1 MPLMVED
8 LKNNK
13 LYNKQLFLPINTD
26 NKRKGSLIY
35 LLSPSI
41 EESVRLMAQEANSYF
56 KNPNLFYSY
65 YMEKDINLIIH
76 EGHILQ
82 NENRDVIK
90 EDMSLYKYYR
100 FTTTSPEEW
109 KIVSGKDMEYGH
121 TAVAFRDSSDSIIGY
136 VIISGSTLLDAW
148 SISKQI
154 DKELVVFAVDV
165 LQCRSGHTKLNEKFK
180 AIMRNRYDTKS
191 IDKAVFIVGKVEE
204 SSMLTEG
211 VGNAVLRAEIAMW
224 KAQAKITENII
235 KNHDNDNWMRTQ
247 YRSMK
252 AKLNKIPVPG
262 YDAKIDDTIESLRN
276 ELESQKATI
285 DFMMSMAELEL
296 RDEIDLKDISDRY
309 VSWIKATR
317 CSKKLKLKLI
327 REVKDSYTDTIKLY
341 KQNID
346 RYEKQNAAQKR
357 IENATAVITKT
368 FSIFSFLSSGPLSCL
383 KSIVMKSILPK
394 SKKVNVLS
402 VEELRTKIELYES
415 IVEQLEEMERDI
427 ELNESVIREDY
438 VAQGPIDV
446 LKSYGFIDD
455 YNIYNSCVITNKAD
469 KPLRA
474 RAEVLIFKGD
484 TVFMDYIDEFGNMRL
499 PGGTLEEG
507 DSYEEAAK
515 REAMEESRIISKN
528 FKRYNHRVFVRDK
541 PKDWVMKK
549 IRPEN
554 WWYGEY
560 SVTYVAE
567 YDKKYTGYIA
577 PLDKDTMEKTGKF
590 YKISEIYGKC
600 NDYFKGAIDMYLK
613 DHPKV
618 MKESVLQEE
627 RLMINFKDDIVC
639 FNFDKFKS
647 GRSNVCLVVGL
658 SGSGKSTT
666 TTYLAEEYN
675 AVNAPLDWI
684 WHGYHREK
692 YKSVPILS
700 KFYRNNPKAHELAQK
715 ARETMDYGDIAAI
728 HKMAIDYILAY
739 AEKHKDER
747 FILEGYQLYE
757 HYDHNLLTKYPV
769 IFVNRGIGRAFVQR
783 LDREEVKRS
792 VEMILN
798 GHMFQLYARSTPKL
812 VKFIHAMLDSGA
824 EYGGTIEQEV
834 CLKPLWNKD
843 NVLTESTYVRD
854 YDSITYYESTLN
866 EDAIYDAKLK
876 KILYSER
883 LRNQKDV
890 IMYYATIKNACSEIT
905 KTYTDIERY
914 GGLNLFVGC
923 EYYVEKFLAG
933 NKMKLDKSINFM
945 YDFINRLINDKRFK
959 DAGYKKTTVFIPVT
973 GWGAEKNSNFWDYT
987 EFTNPMSIIY
997 RLIMRAD
1004 AYRLEAWKGTTFL
1017 FIGRNGYFKLDVGE
1031 LTKKDLPKFKANVQ
1045 KLLDNTYIDCSDEAD
1060 NSTTAIIADVISHIE
1075 NPSNIVSNNSNN
1087 QFSAHITINAL
1098 TGTSKDL
1105 TPAQIKEKEA
1115 KAASTSDNEDG
1126 GLDPKQEEIRKKK
1139 TKELIDKVEATAAHS
1154 TDTADAIDKIMQDE
1168 EFKKI
1173 VDDLKMSSPN
1183 TVDYTPTRVARMNN
1197 IKADFAKITYKDKTL
1212 GDLVL
1217 SDKYD
1222 DKPIRETS
1230 IPVDSTNEEWQHL
1243 IGANLADSY
1252 DVNDDIYRVI
1262 YHFGDCK
1269 VPVGVRDVKVENTST
1284 SEDTV
1289 DTWTVSCED
1298 INGKRFT
1305 LKFDVPIIVNKR
1317 FMRLRGNDK
1326 VMSNQLMN
1334 LPIIKTGLNTTQ
1346 ITSNYNK
1353 IFLSP
1358 YGSSAGKSF
1367 VTADRLMKA
1376 LGKYTGKNIKYT
1388 TGDNSKICNRY
1399 DLPLDYIDIA
1409 SSYSS
1414 ITFKNG
1420 NTTYYFEFNQDNLYE
1435 KYKNKIDKERLC
1447 IGWEVVNGK
1456 ENIIYAPDNL
1466 TMSAYIAFLLCVD
1479 NEFKTVYDATSVST
1493 KYMYSMASIMSS
1505 QIPVAVLVGYAI
1517 GLTPMLDRAKV
1528 NYKVLDK
1535 RARYDKSTHD
1545 IIKFND
1551 AIIEYELDYS
1561 SSMLLNGLK
1570 ACDTTS
1576 YSIKEANNTPMW
1588 LDFLDQFGGR
1598 IKSDGLDMF
1607 YDLMFDPMTK
1617 IVCNKYKLPN
1627 NYVDGLL
1634 YANILL
1640 SDNKYNK
1647 HTDITGNR
1655 YRNNEIVAA
1664 YVYKALCN
1672 SYTMYRRSLKIG
1684 REATMSIKQ
1693 SAVIDLIL
1701 ADNTETDYS
1710 FLSPLLE
1717 FESANNTSFQGL
1729 SGMNAKRAYSLDK
1742 RIYDA
1747 SMLNVLSMST
1757 GFAGTVGITRQTTI
1771 DPNISSARGY
1781 INSNPDKM
1789 SITKTFCMT
1798 EALTPYGVTCDD
1810 PFRTAMTFIQ
1820 TNKHGMRTTVGDP
1833 LLVTTGA
1840 DEALVYLTSDTFS
1853 HKAKDKGKVKEVT
1866 KDYMVI
1872 EYDKPIR
1879 YDSDNKPVKHEVID
1893 LREHAMKNSDGGFY
1907 QMVKLDANYKEG
1919 NIVRK
1924 NDIVAI
1930 DNLSYN
1936 NSVGPRDNYAYEI
1949 GTLVKFCVLET
1960 DEGFEDSCR
1969 STEWLAKALS
1979 SEVTIEHQ
1987 YNFNKDTN
1995 IYHIVKPGDPV
2006 QEGDPVIIFQ
2016 NAFDD
2021 EDANA
2026 LIRALKTED
2035 EDIVEELGRIT
2046 LKSKVTGVVKDVQ
2059 IRRCVETDECSP
2071 TMKKVI
2077 KDYESRIS
2085 SINKAYAKY
2094 DKDKL
2099 KTAEPNYKLEPTGRL
2114 KNSVDSVL
2122 ISIYISYQ
2130 DDFGISDKVVCYSA
2144 LKGVSSKEIIPAGKE
2159 ARSAFRPDEKIHY
2172 IQSQNGDMKR
2182 MVGSI
2187 FKMGSLNKVLIELH
2201 RAMCDDMGIKWYY
2214 LDEHPDNKI

>member
-76 EGHILQ
+76 EGCILQ
-82 NENRDVIK
+82 NEDREVVK

-109 KIVSGKDMEYGH
+109 KIASGKDMEYGQ
-121 TAVAFRDSSDSIIGY
+121 TAIAFRDSNDSIIGY
-136 VIISGSTLLDAW
+136 VIISGATLLDAW

-165 LQCRSGHTKLNEKFK
+165 LQCRSGHTKLDEKYK
-180 AIMRNRYDTKS
+180 SIMRNKYDTKT
-191 IDKAVFIVGKVEE
+191 IDKAVYVVGSTQE
-204 SSMLTEG
+204 SSVITEG
-211 VGNAVLRAEIAMW
+211 IGNTVLKAEIAIW
-224 KAQAKITENII
+224 KAQAKITEDII
-235 KNHDNDNWMRTQ
+235 KNYDNGNWMKTQ
-247 YRSMK
+247 YKSMK
-252 AKLNKIPVPG
+252 AKLNKIPIVG
-262 YDAKIDDTIESLRN
+262 YDAKIDDSIDTLRD
-276 ELESQKATI
+276 ELISQKATI

-309 VSWIKATR
+309 ISWIKATR
-317 CSKKLKLKLI
+317 CSKRLKLKLI
-327 REVKDSYTDTIKLY
+327 KEVKDSYKDTINLY

-346 RYEKQNAAQKR
+346 KYEKQNAAQKR
-357 IENATAVITKT
+357 LENATAIISKT

-383 KSIVMKSILPK
+383 KGIVWKAILPK
-394 SKKVNVLS
+394 SKKVNILS
-402 VEELRTKIELYES
+402 VEEMRTKIELYEA

-427 ELNESVIREDY
+427 ELNESVDIFDEPYVTDEGQVVYEGINDSALIKDTLLLMGSPLAYISTKLPKIKETIKQIDIEMHNYKTIQKYIDNKHDTQALGRQLLDSGYLDPYVNLNDHPYKTIIDHFGKGLCASTAEQYKKDPSEYKCQRTRVNIYSLRYPVIYVIDSSGNTHRLFLITQKHHTKNQLTFIQLAVNSSTTDLQVYTLTYKGKKDTTKETALREDY
-438 VAQGPIDV
+438 IVDPIDV
-446 LKSYGFIDD
+446 IKSYGFTDD
-455 YNIYNSCVITNKAD
+455 DNIYNTCVITNKSE

-474 RAEVLIFKGD
+474 RAEVLVFKGD
-484 TVFMDYIDEFGNMRL
+484 TVFIDYIDKYGNMRL
-499 PGGTLEEG
+499 PGGTLEEN
-507 DSYEEAAK
+507 DSYENAAK
-515 REAMEESRIISKN
+515 REAQEEARITAKN
-528 FKRYNHRVFVRDK
+528 FKRYNHRVFMYDK
-541 PKDWVMKK
+541 PKEWMIKK
-549 IRPEN
+549 ERPEN
-554 WWYGEY
+554 WWYGDY
-560 SVTYVAE
+560 SVTYIAE

-577 PLDKDTMEKTGKF
+577 PLDKDTMEKTGRF
-590 YKISEIYGKC
+590 YKISAIYSKC

-613 DHPKV
+613 DHPQV
-618 MKESVLQEE
+618 MKES
-627 RLMINFKDDIVC
+627 IV
-639 FNFDKFKS
+639 DEQ
-647 GRSNVCLVVGL
+647 VV
-658 SGSGKSTT
+658 
-666 TTYLAEEYN
+666 
-675 AVNAPLDWI
+675 
-684 WHGYHREK
+684 
-692 YKSVPILS
+692 
-700 KFYRNNPKAHELAQK
+700 
-715 ARETMDYGDIAAI
+715 
-728 HKMAIDYILAY
+728 
-739 AEKHKDER
+739 
-747 FILEGYQLYE
+747 
-757 HYDHNLLTKYPV
+757 
-769 IFVNRGIGRAFVQR
+769 
-783 LDREEVKRS
+783 
-792 VEMILN
+792 
-798 GHMFQLYARSTPKL
+798 
-812 VKFIHAMLDSGA
+812 
-824 EYGGTIEQEV
+824 
-834 CLKPLWNKD
+834 LKPLWDKD
-843 NVLTESTYVRD
+843 DTRITSTYGQT
-854 YDSITYYESTLN
+854 YDSITYYESTFN
-866 EDAIYDAKLK
+866 EDTIYDDKLK

-890 IMYYATIKNACSEIT
+890 MMYYAAIKNACPEIT
-905 KTYTDIERY
+905 KTYTDINRY
-914 GGLNLFVGC
+914 TGLNLFVGC
-923 EYYVEKFLAG
+923 EYYVERFLAR
-933 NKMKLDKSINFM
+933 NKMKLDKSIDFM
-945 YDFINRLINDKRFK
+945 YDFINRLINDTRFK
-959 DAGYKKTTVFIPVT
+959 EAGYKKTTVFIPVN

-997 RLIMRAD
+997 RLMMRGD
-1004 AYRLEAWKGTTFL
+1004 RHRLEAWKGTTFL
-1017 FIGRNGYFKLDVGE
+1017 FIGRNGYFKLDAGSLE
-1031 LTKKDLPKFKANVQ
+1031 KKELPKFKANIQ

-1060 NSTTAIIADVISHIE
+1060 NSTAAIVANVIAKIE
-1075 NPSNIVSNNSNN
+1075 DPSNIGNDTNN
-1087 QFSAHITINAL
+1087 QFTTHITINAL
-1098 TGTSKDL
+1098 TGASKDL

-1115 KAASTSDNEDG
+1115 KAASTSDDEEG

-1139 TKELIDKVEATAAHS
+1139 TKELLDKVEATAAHS
-1154 TDTADAIDKIMQDE
+1154 TDAEDAMDKLMQDE

-1173 VDDLKMSSPN
+1173 VDDLKMASPN

-1197 IKADFAKITYKDKTL
+1197 IKADFAKVTYKDKTL

-1222 DKPIRETS
+1222 DKPLKETS

-1243 IGANLADSY
+1243 VGTNLADSY
-1252 DVNDDIYRVI
+1252 DVNDDVYRVI

-1269 VPVGVRDVKVENTST
+1269 VPVGARDIKVENTST

-1289 DTWTVSCED
+1289 DTWTVACED

-1305 LKFDVPIIVNKR
+1305 LKFDVPKIINKR

-1326 VMSNQLMN
+1326 VMGNQLMN

-1358 YGSSAGKSF
+1358 YGSSTGKSF

-1376 LGKYTGKNIKYT
+1376 LGKYTGKNIKFV
-1388 TGDNSKICNRY
+1388 TGDNSRICNRY

-1409 SSYSS
+1409 SNYTS

-1420 NTTYYFEFNQDNLYE
+1420 NTTYYFEFNQDTLNE
-1435 KYKNKIDKERLC
+1435 KYKKKIDPDRLC
-1447 IGWEVVNGK
+1447 IGWQVANGK
-1456 ENIIYAPDNL
+1456 EDIVYAPDNL
-1466 TMSAYIAFLLCVD
+1466 TVSAYIAFLLCID
-1479 NEFKTVYDATSVST
+1479 NEFKAVYDATSVST
-1493 KYMYSMASIMSS
+1493 KYTYSMASIMSS
-1505 QIPVAVLVGYAI
+1505 QIPVAVLIGYAI

-1535 RARYDKSTHD
+1535 KARYDKSTHD
-1545 IIKFND
+1545 VIKFSD

-1570 ACDTTS
+1570 ACDTS
-1576 YSIKEANNTPMW
+1576 AYSIKEANSTPMW

-1617 IVCNKYKLPN
+1617 IACRKYRLPD
-1627 NYVDGLL
+1627 NYIDGLL
-1634 YANILL
+1634 YANVLL

-1771 DPNISSARGY
+1771 DPNITSARGY

-1789 SITKTFCMT
+1789 SITRTFCMT

-1820 TNKHGMRTTVGDP
+1820 TNKHGMRTAVGDP

-1853 HKAKDKGKVKEVT
+1853 HKAKGKGKVKEVT

-1872 EYDKPIR
+1872 EYDKSIG
-1879 YDSDNKPVKHEVID
+1879 YDSDNKPIKHEVID

-1907 QMVKLDANYKEG
+1907 QMVKLDPNYKEG
-1919 NIVRK
+1919 NIVRE
-1924 NDIVAI
+1924 NDIIAI
-1930 DNLSYN
+1930 DNLAYS
-1936 NSVGPRDNYAYEI
+1936 NSVGPRDNYAYDV

-1995 IYHIVKPGDPV
+1995 IYHIVKPGDTI
-2006 QEGDPVIIFQ
+2006 QEGDPVIVFQ

-2035 EDIVEELGRIT
+2035 EDVVEELGRIT
-2046 LKSKVTGVVKDVQ
+2046 LKSKVTGVVKEVQ
-2059 IRRCVETDECSP
+2059 IRRCVEIDECSP

-2085 SINKAYAKY
+2085 GINKAYAKY

-2114 KNSVDSVL
+2114 KNSADSVL

-2159 ARSAFRPDEKIHY
+2159 ARSAFRPDERIHY

-2187 FKMGSLNKVLIELH
+2187 FKMGALNKVLIELH

>member
-76 EGHILQ
+76 EGCVLQ
-82 NENRDVIK
+82 NEDREVIK

-109 KIVSGKDMEYGH
+109 KIASGKDMEYGH
-121 TAVAFRDSSDSIIGY
+121 TAVAFRDSNDSIIGY
-136 VIISGSTLLDAW
+136 VIISGTILLDAW
-148 SISKQI
+148 SISRQI
-154 DKELVVFAVDV
+154 DKELIVFAVDV
-165 LQCRSGHTKLNEKFK
+165 LQCRSGHTKLDEKYK
-180 AIMRNRYDTKS
+180 TIMRNKYDTKT
-191 IDKAVFIVGKVEE
+191 IDKAVYVVGSTQE
-204 SSMLTEG
+204 SSVITEG
-211 VGNAVLRAEIAMW
+211 IGNTVLKTEIAIW
-224 KAQAKITENII
+224 KAQAKITEDII
-235 KNHDNDNWMRTQ
+235 KNYDNDNWMKTQ
-247 YRSMK
+247 YKSMK
-252 AKLNKIPVPG
+252 AKLNKIPIVG
-262 YDAKIDDTIESLRN
+262 YDAKIDDSIDTLRD
-276 ELESQKATI
+276 ELISQKATI

-309 VSWIKATR
+309 ISWIKATR
-317 CSKKLKLKLI
+317 CSKRLKLKLI
-327 REVKDSYTDTIKLY
+327 KEVKDSYKDTINLY

-357 IENATAVITKT
+357 LENATAVISKT

-383 KSIVMKSILPK
+383 KGIVWKAILPK
-394 SKKVNVLS
+394 SKKVNILS
-402 VEELRTKIELYES
+402 VEEMRTKMELYEA

-427 ELNESVIREDY
+427 ELNESVDIFDEPY
-438 VAQGPIDV
+438 VTDEGQVVYEGINDSALIKDTLLLMGSPLAYISTNIDV
-446 LKSYGFIDD
+446 IKSYGFTDD
-455 YNIYNSCVITNKAD
+455 DNIYNTCVITNKSE

-474 RAEVLIFKGD
+474 RAEVLVFKGD
-484 TVFMDYIDEFGNMRL
+484 TVFIDYIDKYGNMRL
-499 PGGTLEEG
+499 PGGTLEEN
-507 DSYEEAAK
+507 DSYENAAK
-515 REAMEESRIISKN
+515 REAQEEARITAKN
-528 FKRYNHRVFVRDK
+528 FKRYNHRVFMYDK
-541 PKDWVMKK
+541 PKEWMIKK
-549 IRPEN
+549 ERPEN
-554 WWYGEY
+554 WWYGDY
-560 SVTYVAE
+560 SVTYIAE

-577 PLDKDTMEKTGKF
+577 PLDKDTMEKTGRF
-590 YKISEIYGKC
+590 YKISAIYSKC

-613 DHPKV
+613 DHPQL
-618 MKESVLQEE
+618 MKES
-627 RLMINFKDDIVC
+627 IV
-639 FNFDKFKS
+639 DEQ
-647 GRSNVCLVVGL
+647 VV
-658 SGSGKSTT
+658 
-666 TTYLAEEYN
+666 
-675 AVNAPLDWI
+675 
-684 WHGYHREK
+684 
-692 YKSVPILS
+692 
-700 KFYRNNPKAHELAQK
+700 
-715 ARETMDYGDIAAI
+715 
-728 HKMAIDYILAY
+728 
-739 AEKHKDER
+739 
-747 FILEGYQLYE
+747 
-757 HYDHNLLTKYPV
+757 
-769 IFVNRGIGRAFVQR
+769 
-783 LDREEVKRS
+783 
-792 VEMILN
+792 
-798 GHMFQLYARSTPKL
+798 
-812 VKFIHAMLDSGA
+812 
-824 EYGGTIEQEV
+824 
-834 CLKPLWNKD
+834 LKPLWNKD
-843 NVLTESTYVRD
+843 DTRITSTYEQTH
-854 YDSITYYESTLN
+854 DSITYYESTLN
-866 EDAIYDAKLK
+866 ENAIYDDKLK

-890 IMYYATIKNACSEIT
+890 MMYYAAIKNACPEIT
-905 KTYTDIERY
+905 KTYTDINRY
-914 GGLNLFVGC
+914 TGLNLFVGC
-923 EYYVEKFLAG
+923 EYYVERFLAR
-933 NKMKLDKSINFM
+933 NKMKLDKSIDFM
-945 YDFINRLINDKRFK
+945 YDFINRLINDTRFK
-959 DAGYKKTTVFIPVT
+959 EAGYKKTTVFIPVN

-997 RLIMRAD
+997 RLMMRGD
-1004 AYRLEAWKGTTFL
+1004 RHRLEAWKGTTFL
-1017 FIGRNGYFKLDVGE
+1017 FIGRNGYFKLDAGSIE
-1031 LTKKDLPKFKANVQ
+1031 KKELPKFKANIQ

-1060 NSTTAIIADVISHIE
+1060 NSTAAIVVNVIAKIE
-1075 NPSNIVSNNSNN
+1075 DPSNIGNDTNN
-1087 QFSAHITINAL
+1087 QFTTHITINAL
-1098 TGTSKDL
+1098 TGASKDL

-1115 KAASTSDNEDG
+1115 KAASTSDDEEG

-1139 TKELIDKVEATAAHS
+1139 TKELLDKVESTAAHS
-1154 TDTADAIDKIMQDE
+1154 TDTENAMDKLMQDE

-1173 VDDLKMSSPN
+1173 IEDLKMASPN
-1183 TVDYTPTRVARMNN
+1183 TVDYTPTRVARMNT
-1197 IKADFAKITYKDKTL
+1197 IKADFAKVTYKDKTL

-1222 DKPIRETS
+1222 DRPLRETS

-1243 IGANLADSY
+1243 VGTNLADSY

-1269 VPVGVRDVKVENTST
+1269 VPVGVRDIKVENTST
-1284 SEDTV
+1284 SEDTI

-1305 LKFDVPIIVNKR
+1305 LKFDVPRIVNKR

-1326 VMSNQLMN
+1326 VMGNQLMN

-1358 YGSSAGKSF
+1358 YGSSTGKSF

-1376 LGKYTGKNIKYT
+1376 LGKYTGRNIKFI
-1388 TGDNSKICNRY
+1388 TGDNVKICNRY

-1409 SSYSS
+1409 SNYTS
-1414 ITFKNG
+1414 ITFKNK
-1420 NTTYYFEFNQDNLYE
+1420 NTTYYFEFNQDTLYE
-1435 KYKNKIDKERLC
+1435 KYKNKIDPDRLC
-1447 IGWEVVNGK
+1447 VGWQVVSGK
-1456 ENIIYAPDNL
+1456 EDLIYAPDNL
-1466 TMSAYIAFLLCVD
+1466 TVSAYIAFLLCID
-1479 NEFKTVYDATSVST
+1479 NEFKAVYDTTSVST
-1493 KYMYSMASIMSS
+1493 RYTYSMASIMSS
-1505 QIPVAVLVGYAI
+1505 QIPVAVLIGYAI

-1535 RARYDKSTHD
+1535 RAKYDKSTHD

-1570 ACDTTS
+1570 ACDTVS
-1576 YSIKEANNTPMW
+1576 YSIKEANSTPMW

-1617 IVCNKYKLPN
+1617 IACHKYKLPD
-1627 NYVDGLL
+1627 NYIDGLL

-1742 RIYDA
+1742 RIYDK

-1771 DPNISSARGY
+1771 DPNITSARGY

-1789 SITKTFCMT
+1789 SITRTFCMT

-1820 TNKHGMRTTVGDP
+1820 TNKHGMRTNVGDP

-1853 HKAKDKGKVKEVT
+1853 HKAKEKGKVKEVT

-1872 EYDKPIR
+1872 EYDKPLY
-1879 YDSDNKPVKHEVID
+1879 YDSDNNPIKYEVVD

-1907 QMVKLDANYKEG
+1907 QMVKLDPNYKEG
-1919 NIVRK
+1919 SIVRK

-1930 DNLSYN
+1930 DNLSYS
-1936 NSVGPRDNYAYEI
+1936 NSVGPRDNYAYDI

-1979 SEVTIEHQ
+1979 SEVSIEHQ

-1995 IYHIVKPGDPV
+1995 IYHIVKPGDAI
-2006 QEGDPVIIFQ
+2006 QEGDPVIVFQ

-2046 LKSKVTGVVKDVQ
+2046 LKSKVTGTVKDVQ
-2059 IRRCVETDECSP
+2059 IRRCVDIDECSP

-2159 ARSAFRPDEKIHY
+2159 ARSSFRPDEKIHY

-2187 FKMGSLNKVLIELH
+2187 FKIGALNKVLIELH
-2201 RAMCDDMGIKWYY
+2201 RSMCDDMGIKWYY
-2214 LDEHPDNKI
+2214 LDEHPSNKI

>member
-76 EGHILQ
+76 EGCVLQ
-82 NENRDVIK
+82 NEDREVIK

-109 KIVSGKDMEYGH
+109 KIASGKDMEYGH
-121 TAVAFRDSSDSIIGY
+121 TAVAFRDSNDSIIGY
-136 VIISGSTLLDAW
+136 VIISGTILLDAW
-148 SISKQI
+148 SISRQI
-154 DKELVVFAVDV
+154 DKELIVFAVDV
-165 LQCRSGHTKLNEKFK
+165 LQCRSGHTKLDEKYK
-180 AIMRNRYDTKS
+180 SIMRNKYDTKT
-191 IDKAVFIVGKVEE
+191 IDKAVYVVGSTQE
-204 SSMLTEG
+204 SSVITEG
-211 VGNAVLRAEIAMW
+211 IGNTVLKTEIAIW
-224 KAQAKITENII
+224 KAQAKITEDII
-235 KNHDNDNWMRTQ
+235 KNYDNDNWMKTQ
-247 YRSMK
+247 YKSMK
-252 AKLNKIPVPG
+252 AKLNKIPLSG
-262 YDAKIDDTIESLRN
+262 YDAKIDDSIDTLRD
-276 ELESQKATI
+276 ELASQKATI

-309 VSWIKATR
+309 ISWIKATR
-317 CSKKLKLKLI
+317 CSKRLKLKLI
-327 REVKDSYTDTIKLY
+327 KEVKDSYKDTINLY

-357 IENATAVITKT
+357 LENATAVISKT

-383 KSIVMKSILPK
+383 KGIVWKAILPK
-394 SKKVNVLS
+394 SKKVNILS
-402 VEELRTKIELYES
+402 VEEMRTKMELYEA

-427 ELNESVIREDY
+427 ELNESVDIFDEPY
-438 VAQGPIDV
+438 VTDEGQVVYEGINDSALIKDTLLLMGSPLAYISTNIDV
-446 LKSYGFIDD
+446 IKSYGFTDD
-455 YNIYNSCVITNKAD
+455 DNIYNTCVITNKSE

-474 RAEVLIFKGD
+474 RAEVLVFKGD
-484 TVFMDYIDEFGNMRL
+484 TVFIDYIDKYGNMRL
-499 PGGTLEEG
+499 PGGTLEEN
-507 DSYEEAAK
+507 DSYENAAK
-515 REAMEESRIISKN
+515 REAQEEARITAKN
-528 FKRYNHRVFVRDK
+528 FKRYNHRVFMYDK
-541 PKDWVMKK
+541 PKEWMIKK
-549 IRPEN
+549 ERPEN
-554 WWYGEY
+554 WWYGDY
-560 SVTYVAE
+560 SVTYIAE

-577 PLDKDTMEKTGKF
+577 PLDKDTMEKTGRF
-590 YKISEIYGKC
+590 YKISAIYSKC

-613 DHPKV
+613 DHPQL
-618 MKESVLQEE
+618 MKES
-627 RLMINFKDDIVC
+627 IV
-639 FNFDKFKS
+639 DEQ
-647 GRSNVCLVVGL
+647 VV
-658 SGSGKSTT
+658 
-666 TTYLAEEYN
+666 
-675 AVNAPLDWI
+675 
-684 WHGYHREK
+684 
-692 YKSVPILS
+692 
-700 KFYRNNPKAHELAQK
+700 
-715 ARETMDYGDIAAI
+715 
-728 HKMAIDYILAY
+728 
-739 AEKHKDER
+739 
-747 FILEGYQLYE
+747 
-757 HYDHNLLTKYPV
+757 
-769 IFVNRGIGRAFVQR
+769 
-783 LDREEVKRS
+783 
-792 VEMILN
+792 
-798 GHMFQLYARSTPKL
+798 
-812 VKFIHAMLDSGA
+812 
-824 EYGGTIEQEV
+824 
-834 CLKPLWNKD
+834 LKPLWDKD
-843 NVLTESTYVRD
+843 DTRITSTYEQTH
-854 YDSITYYESTLN
+854 DSITYYESTLN
-866 EDAIYDAKLK
+866 ENAIYDDKLK

-890 IMYYATIKNACSEIT
+890 MMYYAAIKNACPEIT
-905 KTYTDIERY
+905 KTYTDINRY
-914 GGLNLFVGC
+914 TGLNLFVGC
-923 EYYVEKFLAG
+923 EYYVERFLAR
-933 NKMKLDKSINFM
+933 NKMKLDKSIDFM
-945 YDFINRLINDKRFK
+945 YDFINRLINDTRFK
-959 DAGYKKTTVFIPVT
+959 EAGYKKTTVFIPVN

-997 RLIMRAD
+997 RLMMRGD
-1004 AYRLEAWKGTTFL
+1004 RHRLEAWKGTTFL
-1017 FIGRNGYFKLDVGE
+1017 FIGRNGYFKLDAGSLEKKE
-1031 LTKKDLPKFKANVQ
+1031 LSKFKANIQ

-1060 NSTTAIIADVISHIE
+1060 NSTAAIVANIIAKIE
-1075 NPSNIVSNNSNN
+1075 DPSNIGNDTNN
-1087 QFSAHITINAL
+1087 QFTTHITINAL
-1098 TGTSKDL
+1098 TGASKNL

-1115 KAASTSDNEDG
+1115 KAASTSDDEEG

-1139 TKELIDKVEATAAHS
+1139 TKELLDKVESTAVHS
-1154 TDTADAIDKIMQDE
+1154 TDTEDAMDKLMQDE

-1173 VDDLKMSSPN
+1173 IEDLKMASPN
-1183 TVDYTPTRVARMNN
+1183 TVDYTPTRVARMNT
-1197 IKADFAKITYKDKTL
+1197 IKADFAKVTYKDKTL

-1222 DKPIRETS
+1222 DRPLRETS

-1243 IGANLADSY
+1243 VGTNLADSY

-1269 VPVGVRDVKVENTST
+1269 VPVGVRDIKVENTST
-1284 SEDTV
+1284 SEDTI

-1305 LKFDVPIIVNKR
+1305 LKFDVPRIVNKR

-1326 VMSNQLMN
+1326 VMGNQLMN

-1358 YGSSAGKSF
+1358 YGSSTGKSF

-1376 LGKYTGKNIKYT
+1376 LGKYTGRNIKFI
-1388 TGDNSKICNRY
+1388 TGDNVKICNRY

-1409 SSYSS
+1409 SNYTS
-1414 ITFKNG
+1414 ITFKNK
-1420 NTTYYFEFNQDNLYE
+1420 NTTYHFEFNQDTLYE
-1435 KYKNKIDKERLC
+1435 KYKNKIDPDRLC
-1447 IGWEVVNGK
+1447 VGWQVVSGK
-1456 ENIIYAPDNL
+1456 EDLIYAPDNL
-1466 TMSAYIAFLLCVD
+1466 TVSAYIAFLLCID
-1479 NEFKTVYDATSVST
+1479 NEFKAVYDTTSVST
-1493 KYMYSMASIMSS
+1493 RYTYSMASIMSS
-1505 QIPVAVLVGYAI
+1505 QIPVAVLIGYAI

-1535 RARYDKSTHD
+1535 RAKYDKSTHD

-1570 ACDTTS
+1570 ACDTAS
-1576 YSIKEANNTPMW
+1576 YSIKEANSTPMW

-1617 IVCNKYKLPN
+1617 IACHKYKLPD
-1627 NYVDGLL
+1627 NYIDGLL

-1742 RIYDA
+1742 RIYDK

-1771 DPNISSARGY
+1771 DPNITSARGY

-1789 SITKTFCMT
+1789 SITRTFCMT

-1820 TNKHGMRTTVGDP
+1820 TNKHGMRTNVGDP

-1853 HKAKDKGKVKEVT
+1853 HKAKEKGKVKEVT

-1872 EYDKPIR
+1872 EYDKPLY
-1879 YDSDNKPVKHEVID
+1879 YDSDNNPIKYEVVD

-1907 QMVKLDANYKEG
+1907 QMVKLDPNYKEG
-1919 NIVRK
+1919 SIVRK

-1930 DNLSYN
+1930 DNLSYS
-1936 NSVGPRDNYAYEI
+1936 NSVGPRDNYAYDI

-1979 SEVTIEHQ
+1979 SEVSIEHQ

-1995 IYHIVKPGDPV
+1995 IYHIVKPGDAI
-2006 QEGDPVIIFQ
+2006 QEGDPVIVFQ

-2046 LKSKVTGVVKDVQ
+2046 LKSKVTGTVKDVQ
-2059 IRRCVETDECSP
+2059 IRRCVEIDECSP

-2159 ARSAFRPDEKIHY
+2159 ARSSFRPDEKIHY

-2187 FKMGSLNKVLIELH
+2187 FKIGALNKVLIELH
-2201 RAMCDDMGIKWYY
+2201 RSMCDDMGIKWYY
-2214 LDEHPDNKI
+2214 LDEHPSNKI

>member
-76 EGHILQ
+76 EGCVLQ
-82 NENRDVIK
+82 NEDREVIK

-109 KIVSGKDMEYGH
+109 KIASGKDMEYGH
-121 TAVAFRDSSDSIIGY
+121 TAVAFRDSNDSIIGY
-136 VIISGSTLLDAW
+136 VIISGTILLDAW
-148 SISKQI
+148 SISRQI
-154 DKELVVFAVDV
+154 DKELIVFAVDV
-165 LQCRSGHTKLNEKFK
+165 LQCRSGHTKLDEKYK
-180 AIMRNRYDTKS
+180 SIMRNKYDTKT
-191 IDKAVFIVGKVEE
+191 IDKAVYVVGSTQE
-204 SSMLTEG
+204 SSVITEG
-211 VGNAVLRAEIAMW
+211 IGNTVLKMEIAIW
-224 KAQAKITENII
+224 KAQAKITEDII
-235 KNHDNDNWMRTQ
+235 KNYDNGNWMRTQ
-247 YRSMK
+247 YKSMK
-252 AKLNKIPVPG
+252 AKLNKIPLSG
-262 YDAKIDDTIESLRN
+262 YDAKIDDSIDTLRD
-276 ELESQKATI
+276 ELASQKATI

-309 VSWIKATR
+309 ISWIKATR
-317 CSKKLKLKLI
+317 CSKRLKLKLI
-327 REVKDSYTDTIKLY
+327 KEVKDSYKDTINLY

-346 RYEKQNAAQKR
+346 RYEKQSATQKR
-357 IENATAVITKT
+357 LENATAVISKT

-383 KSIVMKSILPK
+383 KGIVWKSILPK
-394 SKKVNVLS
+394 SKKVNILS
-402 VEELRTKIELYES
+402 VEEMQAKIELYEA
-415 IVEQLEEMERDI
+415 IVEQLEEMEQDI
-427 ELNESVIREDY
+427 QLQEYTTVRELYDLTKFKPDHKSLATPSYRIVPMTSEKAEEIKRISKKGSMAKTHMRFDDGDIGGVYLSDNKDIIGYWIVKPSSSWITAIEVFPKYKGRKIGSRLLKDAMNNGGKYLTVNAKNDVAVHMYEKAGFVVMGSRGIATYMKLKGQPDYIKEDSVADS
-438 VAQGPIDV
+438 PIDV
-446 LKSYGFIDD
+446 IKSYGFTDD
-455 YNIYNSCVITNKAD
+455 DNIYNTCVITNKSE

-484 TVFMDYIDEFGNMRL
+484 TVFIDYIDKYGNMRL
-499 PGGTLEEG
+499 PGGTLEEN
-507 DSYEEAAK
+507 DSYENAAK
-515 REAMEESRIISKN
+515 REAQEEARITAKN
-528 FKRYNHRVFVRDK
+528 FKRYNHRVFMYDK
-541 PKDWVMKK
+541 PKEWMIKK
-549 IRPEN
+549 ERPEN
-554 WWYGEY
+554 WWYGDY
-560 SVTYVAE
+560 SVTYIAE

-577 PLDKDTMEKTGKF
+577 PLDKDTMEKTGRF
-590 YKISEIYGKC
+590 YKISAIYSKC

-613 DHPKV
+613 DHPQV
-618 MKESVLQEE
+618 MKES
-627 RLMINFKDDIVC
+627 IV
-639 FNFDKFKS
+639 
-647 GRSNVCLVVGL
+647 
-658 SGSGKSTT
+658 
-666 TTYLAEEYN
+666 
-675 AVNAPLDWI
+675 
-684 WHGYHREK
+684 
-692 YKSVPILS
+692 
-700 KFYRNNPKAHELAQK
+700 
-715 ARETMDYGDIAAI
+715 
-728 HKMAIDYILAY
+728 
-739 AEKHKDER
+739 DE
-747 FILEGYQLYE
+747 Q
-757 HYDHNLLTKYPV
+757 V
-769 IFVNRGIGRAFVQR
+769 A
-783 LDREEVKRS
+783 
-792 VEMILN
+792 
-798 GHMFQLYARSTPKL
+798 
-812 VKFIHAMLDSGA
+812 
-824 EYGGTIEQEV
+824 
-834 CLKPLWNKD
+834 LKPLWNKD
-843 NVLTESTYVRD
+843 DARITSTYEQTH
-854 YDSITYYESTLN
+854 DSITYYESTLN
-866 EDAIYDAKLK
+866 EDTIYDDKLK

-890 IMYYATIKNACSEIT
+890 MMYYAAIKNACPEIT
-905 KTYTDIERY
+905 KTYTDINRY
-914 GGLNLFVGC
+914 TGLNLFVGC
-923 EYYVEKFLAG
+923 EYYVERFLAR
-933 NKMKLDKSINFM
+933 NKMKLDKSIDFM
-945 YDFINRLINDKRFK
+945 YDFINRLINDTRFK
-959 DAGYKKTTVFIPVT
+959 EAGYKKTTVFIPVN

-997 RLIMRAD
+997 RLMMRGD
-1004 AYRLEAWKGTTFL
+1004 RHRLEAWKGTTFL
-1017 FIGRNGYFKLDVGE
+1017 FIGRNGYFKLDAGSLE
-1031 LTKKDLPKFKANVQ
+1031 RKELPKFKANIQ

-1060 NSTTAIIADVISHIE
+1060 NSTAAIVANVIAKIE
-1075 NPSNIVSNNSNN
+1075 DPSNIGNDANN
-1087 QFSAHITINAL
+1087 QFTTHITINAL
-1098 TGTSKDL
+1098 TGSSKDL

-1115 KAASTSDNEDG
+1115 KAASTSDDEDG

-1139 TKELIDKVEATAAHS
+1139 TKELLDKVESTAAHS
-1154 TDTADAIDKIMQDE
+1154 TDTKDAMDKLMQDE

-1173 VDDLKMSSPN
+1173 IEDLKMASPN
-1183 TVDYTPTRVARMNN
+1183 TVDYTPTRVARMNT
-1197 IKADFAKITYKDKTL
+1197 IKADFAKVTYKDKTL

-1222 DKPIRETS
+1222 DRPLRETS

-1243 IGANLADSY
+1243 VGTNLADSY

-1269 VPVGVRDVKVENTST
+1269 VPVGARDIKVENTST
-1284 SEDTV
+1284 SEDTI

-1305 LKFDVPIIVNKR
+1305 LKFDVPRIVNKR

-1326 VMSNQLMN
+1326 VMGNQLMN

-1358 YGSSAGKSF
+1358 YGSSTGKSF

-1376 LGKYTGKNIKYT
+1376 LGKYTGGNIKFV
-1388 TGDNSKICNRY
+1388 TGDNFKICNRY

-1409 SSYSS
+1409 SNYTS
-1414 ITFKNG
+1414 ITFKNK
-1420 NTTYYFEFNQDNLYE
+1420 NTTYHFEFNQDTLYE
-1435 KYKNKIDKERLC
+1435 KYKNKIDPDRLC
-1447 IGWEVVNGK
+1447 VGWQVVGGK
-1456 ENIIYAPDNL
+1456 EDLIYAPDNL
-1466 TMSAYIAFLLCVD
+1466 TVSAYIAFLLCID
-1479 NEFKTVYDATSVST
+1479 NEFKAVYDTTSVST
-1493 KYMYSMASIMSS
+1493 RYTYSMASIMSS
-1505 QIPVAVLVGYAI
+1505 QIPVAVLIGYAI

-1535 RARYDKSTHD
+1535 RAKYDKSTHD

-1570 ACDTTS
+1570 ACDTAS
-1576 YSIKEANNTPMW
+1576 YSIKEANSTPMW

-1617 IVCNKYKLPN
+1617 IACHKYKLPD

-1655 YRNNEIVAA
+1655 YRNNEIIAA

-1742 RIYDA
+1742 RIYDK

-1771 DPNISSARGY
+1771 DPNITSARGY

-1789 SITKTFCMT
+1789 SITRTFCMT

-1872 EYDKPIR
+1872 EYDKPLY
-1879 YDSDNKPVKHEVID
+1879 YDSDNNPIKYEVVD

-1907 QMVKLDANYKEG
+1907 QMVKLDPNYKEG
-1919 NIVRK
+1919 SIVRK

-1930 DNLSYN
+1930 DNLSYS
-1936 NSVGPRDNYAYEI
+1936 NSVGPRDNYAYDI

-1979 SEVTIEHQ
+1979 SEVSIEHQ

-1995 IYHIVKPGDPV
+1995 IYHIVKPGDAI
-2006 QEGDPVIIFQ
+2006 QEGDPVIVFQ

-2046 LKSKVTGVVKDVQ
+2046 LKSKVTGTVKDVQ
-2059 IRRCVETDECSP
+2059 IRRCVDIDECSP

-2159 ARSAFRPDEKIHY
+2159 ARSSFRPDEKIHY

-2187 FKMGSLNKVLIELH
+2187 FKIGALNKVLIELH
-2201 RAMCDDMGIKWYY
+2201 RSMCDDMGIKWYY
-2214 LDEHPDNKI
+2214 LDEYPSNKI

>member
-76 EGHILQ
+76 EGCVLQ
-82 NENRDVIK
+82 NEDREVIK

-109 KIVSGKDMEYGH
+109 KIASGKDMEYGH
-121 TAVAFRDSSDSIIGY
+121 TAVAFRDSNDSIIGY
-136 VIISGSTLLDAW
+136 VIISGTILLDAW
-148 SISKQI
+148 SISRQI
-154 DKELVVFAVDV
+154 DKELIVFAVDV
-165 LQCRSGHTKLNEKFK
+165 LQCRSGHTKLDEKYK
-180 AIMRNRYDTKS
+180 SIMRNKYDTKT
-191 IDKAVFIVGKVEE
+191 IDKAVYVVGSTQE
-204 SSMLTEG
+204 SSVITEG
-211 VGNAVLRAEIAMW
+211 IGNTVLKAEIAIW
-224 KAQAKITENII
+224 KAQAKITEDII
-235 KNHDNDNWMRTQ
+235 KNYDNDNWMKTQ
-247 YRSMK
+247 YKSMK
-252 AKLNKIPVPG
+252 AKLNKIPIVG
-262 YDAKIDDTIESLRN
+262 YDAKIDDSIDTLRD
-276 ELESQKATI
+276 ELISQKATI

-309 VSWIKATR
+309 ISWIKATR
-317 CSKKLKLKLI
+317 CSKRLKLKLI
-327 REVKDSYTDTIKLY
+327 KEVKDSYKDTINLY

-357 IENATAVITKT
+357 LENATAVISKT

-383 KSIVMKSILPK
+383 KGIVWKAILPK
-394 SKKVNVLS
+394 SKKVNILS
-402 VEELRTKIELYES
+402 VEEMRTKMELYEA

-427 ELNESVIREDY
+427 ELNESVDIFDEPY
-438 VAQGPIDV
+438 VTDEGQVVYEGINDSALIKDTLLLMGSPLAYISTNIDV
-446 LKSYGFIDD
+446 IKSYGFTDD
-455 YNIYNSCVITNKAD
+455 DNIYNTCVITNKSE

-474 RAEVLIFKGD
+474 RAEVLVFKGD
-484 TVFMDYIDEFGNMRL
+484 TVFIDYIDKYGNMRL
-499 PGGTLEEG
+499 PGGTLEEN
-507 DSYEEAAK
+507 DSYENAAK
-515 REAMEESRIISKN
+515 REAQEEARITAKN
-528 FKRYNHRVFVRDK
+528 FKRYNHRVFMYDK
-541 PKDWVMKK
+541 PKEWMIKK
-549 IRPEN
+549 ERPEN
-554 WWYGEY
+554 WWYGDY
-560 SVTYVAE
+560 SVTYIAE

-577 PLDKDTMEKTGKF
+577 PLDKDTMEKTGRF
-590 YKISEIYGKC
+590 YKISAIYSKC

-613 DHPKV
+613 DHPQL
-618 MKESVLQEE
+618 MKES
-627 RLMINFKDDIVC
+627 IV
-639 FNFDKFKS
+639 DEQ
-647 GRSNVCLVVGL
+647 VV
-658 SGSGKSTT
+658 
-666 TTYLAEEYN
+666 
-675 AVNAPLDWI
+675 
-684 WHGYHREK
+684 
-692 YKSVPILS
+692 
-700 KFYRNNPKAHELAQK
+700 
-715 ARETMDYGDIAAI
+715 
-728 HKMAIDYILAY
+728 
-739 AEKHKDER
+739 
-747 FILEGYQLYE
+747 
-757 HYDHNLLTKYPV
+757 
-769 IFVNRGIGRAFVQR
+769 
-783 LDREEVKRS
+783 
-792 VEMILN
+792 
-798 GHMFQLYARSTPKL
+798 
-812 VKFIHAMLDSGA
+812 
-824 EYGGTIEQEV
+824 
-834 CLKPLWNKD
+834 LKPLWDKD
-843 NVLTESTYVRD
+843 DTRITSTYEQTH
-854 YDSITYYESTLN
+854 DSITYYESTLN
-866 EDAIYDAKLK
+866 ENAIYDDKLK

-890 IMYYATIKNACSEIT
+890 MMYYAAIKNACPEIT
-905 KTYTDIERY
+905 KTYTDINRY
-914 GGLNLFVGC
+914 TGLNLFVGC
-923 EYYVEKFLAG
+923 EYYVERFLAR
-933 NKMKLDKSINFM
+933 NKMKLDKSIDFM
-945 YDFINRLINDKRFK
+945 YDFINRLINDTRFK
-959 DAGYKKTTVFIPVT
+959 EAGYKKTTVFIPVN

-997 RLIMRAD
+997 RLMMRGD
-1004 AYRLEAWKGTTFL
+1004 RHRLEAWKGTTFL
-1017 FIGRNGYFKLDVGE
+1017 FIGRNGYFKLDAGSLEKKE
-1031 LTKKDLPKFKANVQ
+1031 LSKFKANIQ

-1060 NSTTAIIADVISHIE
+1060 NSTAAIVANIIAKIE
-1075 NPSNIVSNNSNN
+1075 DPSNIGNDTNN
-1087 QFSAHITINAL
+1087 QFTTHITINAL
-1098 TGTSKDL
+1098 TGASKNL

-1115 KAASTSDNEDG
+1115 KAASTSDDEEG

-1139 TKELIDKVEATAAHS
+1139 TKELLDKVESTAVHS
-1154 TDTADAIDKIMQDE
+1154 TDTEDAMDKLMQDE

-1173 VDDLKMSSPN
+1173 IEDLKMASPN
-1183 TVDYTPTRVARMNN
+1183 TVDYTPTRVARMNT
-1197 IKADFAKITYKDKTL
+1197 IKADFAKVTYKDKTL

-1222 DKPIRETS
+1222 DRPLRETS

-1243 IGANLADSY
+1243 VGTNLADSY

-1269 VPVGVRDVKVENTST
+1269 VPVGVRDIKVENTST
-1284 SEDTV
+1284 SEDTI

-1305 LKFDVPIIVNKR
+1305 LKFDVPRIVNKR

-1326 VMSNQLMN
+1326 VMGNQLMN

-1358 YGSSAGKSF
+1358 YGSSTGKSF

-1376 LGKYTGKNIKYT
+1376 LGKYTGRNIKFI
-1388 TGDNSKICNRY
+1388 TGDNVKICNRY

-1409 SSYSS
+1409 SNYTS
-1414 ITFKNG
+1414 ITFKNK
-1420 NTTYYFEFNQDNLYE
+1420 NTTYYFEFNQDTLYE
-1435 KYKNKIDKERLC
+1435 KYKNKIDPDRLC
-1447 IGWEVVNGK
+1447 VGWQVVSGK
-1456 ENIIYAPDNL
+1456 EDLIYAPDNL
-1466 TMSAYIAFLLCVD
+1466 TVSAYIAFLLCID
-1479 NEFKTVYDATSVST
+1479 NEFKAVYDTTSVST
-1493 KYMYSMASIMSS
+1493 RYTYSMASIMSS
-1505 QIPVAVLVGYAI
+1505 QIPVAVLIGYAI

-1535 RARYDKSTHD
+1535 RAKYDKSTHD

-1570 ACDTTS
+1570 ACDTAS
-1576 YSIKEANNTPMW
+1576 YSIKEANSTPMW

-1617 IVCNKYKLPN
+1617 IACHKYKLPD
-1627 NYVDGLL
+1627 NYIDGLL

-1742 RIYDA
+1742 RIYDK

-1771 DPNISSARGY
+1771 DPNITSARGY

-1789 SITKTFCMT
+1789 SITRTFCMT

-1820 TNKHGMRTTVGDP
+1820 TNKHGMRTNVGDP

-1872 EYDKPIR
+1872 EYDKPLY
-1879 YDSDNKPVKHEVID
+1879 YDSDNNPIKYEVVD

-1907 QMVKLDANYKEG
+1907 QMVKLDPNYKEG
-1919 NIVRK
+1919 SIVRK

-1930 DNLSYN
+1930 DNLSYS
-1936 NSVGPRDNYAYEI
+1936 NSVGPRDNYAYDI

-1979 SEVTIEHQ
+1979 SEVSIEHQ

-1995 IYHIVKPGDPV
+1995 IYHIVKPGDAI
-2006 QEGDPVIIFQ
+2006 QEGDPVIVFQ

-2046 LKSKVTGVVKDVQ
+2046 LKSKVTGTVKDVQ
-2059 IRRCVETDECSP
+2059 IRRCVDIDECSP

-2159 ARSAFRPDEKIHY
+2159 ARSSFRPDEKIHY

-2187 FKMGSLNKVLIELH
+2187 FKIGALNKVLIELH
-2201 RAMCDDMGIKWYY
+2201 RSMCDDMGIKWYY
-2214 LDEHPDNKI
+2214 LDEHPSNKI